1 MIRLRKRDVTT
12 DEASLLAAVRK
23 GNEKA
28 MSALYERHAAKMMA
42 VCRRYL
48 PMPEAEDAFLEGFQ
62 RVFQHIEQYK
72 GEGNFEGWMRRIFV
86 NQCLQYL
93 RRKSLLLTIE
103 TEGTDALADE
113 LQLPEEA
120 LSQLEAEY
128 LMKLLERLPKGCRTV
143 FNLYAI
149 EGFTHA
155 EIASMLNIS
164 EGTSKSQLAKARK
177 MLQSWIIEETQCS
190 QIKSL

>member
-1 MIRLRKRDVTT
+1 MIRLRKKGTT
-12 DEASLLAAVRK
+12 DEASLVAAVRK
-23 GNEKA
+23 GSEKA
-28 MSALYERHAAKMMA
+28 MSALYERYAAKMMA

-48 PMPEAEDAFLEGFQ
+48 PMPEAEDAFIEGFQ

-86 NQCLQYL
+86 NHCLQYL
-93 RRKSLLLTIE
+93 RRKSRLLTVE
-103 TEGTDALADE
+103 AEDTEAVADD
-113 LQLPEEA
+113 LQVPEEA
-120 LSQLEAEY
+120 LSQLEEAY
-128 LMKLLERLPKGCRTV
+128 LMELLDRLPKGYRTV

-155 EIASMLNIS
+155 EIADMLNIS

-190 QIKSL
+190 RTKIL